1 MEFLSHFRVLLQRFD
16 AETCDDEE
24 TSNENSETTSFITQL
39 ATWQKQVLY
48 TMYCIPEIDRSLV
61 RPKLLPKHSAEASAE
76 AASFEIPSIRP

>member
-48 TMYCIPEIDRSLV
+48 TMYCIRKGTIFLRLEHVFSLYF
-61 RPKLLPKHSAEASAE
+61 RYYHPPLYSLSYTNT
-76 AASFEIPSIRP
+76 